1 MIPLVHAES
10 EPPSIRRSI
19 FWDIACTC
27 VLKRSVFSSD
37 ILPYHMTR
45 GVVGGRPGSTVMAD
59 AAMGATA
66 KVPGTER
73 ALSAGSKLTQNGVL
87 PQLGS

>member
-19 FWDIACTC
+19 FWDIACTY

-45 GVVGGRPGSTVMAD
+45 GVVGGSPGSTVMAD
-59 AAMGATA
+59 AIMGATA

-73 ALSAGSKLTQNGVL
+73 ALSAGSKLTHNGVL